1 MKKLAVLSA
10 LLCAGAALPA
20 FAAWTEIA
28 TIRVSGFRDN
38 DTRRF
43 DLGGPVDRLMLRAE
57 GGDIRCRAVTARYGN
72 GRTQTL
78 FQGPLVEGVPANVNI
93 PGNGRN
99 IASLNFECGAE
110 VARGAG
116 RDREDRRDG
125 RRDDRRGDRRD
136 EARII
141 VVADVDRYRK
151 EWRSNPRYQSEWSKI
166 FNWGSEAA
174 NDWRPLTTVSF
185 EGRRDVESTYAG
197 WRGDNINAVA
207 LMPLNADARC
217 ARVTARFGNGN
228 DQPLNVNNG
237 DLLRRG
243 QYYRLD
249 LPGRARDLVSLN
261 MRCRAMGAGKVDV
274 RVFTSR

>member
-20 FAAWTEIA
+20 YAAWTEIA
-28 TIRVSGFRDN
+28 TINVRAFRDN
-38 DTRRF
+38 DTRNF
-43 DLGGPVDRLMLRAE
+43 NLGGPVDRLQLRAE
-57 GGDIRCRAVTARYGN
+57 GSDIRCRSVTARYGN
-72 GRTQTL
+72 GRTQPL
-78 FQGPLVEGVPANVNI
+78 FQGELVEDVPANINI

-99 IASLNFECGAE
+99 IQSINFQCGAE
-110 VARGAG
+110 PRAG
-116 RDREDRRDG
+116 RRDG
-125 RRDDRRGDRRD
+125 SRRDRRA
-136 EARII
+136 EARIV

-151 EWRSNPRYQSEWSKI
+151 EWRSNPRFEREWSKI
-166 FNWGSEAA
+166 FNWGSDMV

-185 EGRRDVESTYAG
+185 EGKRDVESTYTG
-197 WRGDNINAVA
+197 WRGDNISAVA

-243 QYYRLD
+243 QYYKLD
-249 LPGRARDLVSLN
+249 LPGRARDLVNLN

>member
-1 MKKLAVLSA
+1 MKKLALLSA
-10 LLCAGAALPA
+10 LLCAGATAPAL
-20 FAAWTEIA
+20 AAWYEIA
-28 TIRVSGFRDN
+28 TINVRAFRDN

-57 GGDIRCRAVTARYGN
+57 GSDIRCRAVTARYGN

-78 FQGPLVEGVPANVNI
+78 FQGQLMEDVPANINI

-99 IASLNFECGAE
+99 IQSLNFQCGAD
-110 VARGAG
+110 G
-116 RDREDRRDG
+116 RDRRAN
-125 RRDDRRGDRRD
+125 
-136 EARII
+136 ARIV

-151 EWRSNPRYQSEWSKI
+151 EWRSNPRFEREWSKI
-166 FNWGSEAA
+166 FNWGSELV
-174 NDWRPLTTVSF
+174 NDWKPLTTLSF
-185 EGRRDVESTYAG
+185 EGKRDVESTYAG

-243 QYYRLD
+243 QYYKLD

>member
-1 MKKLAVLSA
+1 MKKLAVLTA
-10 LLCAGAALPA
+10 LLCAGAAAPA

-28 TIRVSGFRDN
+28 TISVRPLRDN
-38 DTRRF
+38 DTRNF
-43 DLGGPVDRLMLRAE
+43 DLGGPVERLMLRAE
-57 GGDIRCRAVTARYGN
+57 RGDIRCRAVTARYGN

-78 FQGPLVEGVPANVNI
+78 FQGPLIEDVPANINI

-99 IASLNFECGAE
+99 IVSLNFQCGAE
-110 VARGAG
+110 PRSDRR
-116 RDREDRRDG
+116 RDRRAD
-125 RRDDRRGDRRD
+125 
-136 EARII
+136 ARIV

-151 EWRSNPRYQSEWSKI
+151 EWRSNPRFEREWSKI
-166 FNWGSEAA
+166 FNWGSDMA
-174 NDWRPLTTVSF
+174 NSWQPLTIVSF
-185 EGRRDVESTYAG
+185 EGKRDVENTYAG
-197 WRGDNINAVA
+197 WRGNNVNAVA

-217 ARVTARFGNGN
+217 SRVTARFGNGN

-243 QYYRLD
+243 QYYKLD

-274 RVFTSR
+274 RIFTSR